1 MQDWKYCP
9 KCGSALVRCGSGSE
23 IRAACASCGYVKYDN
38 PLPTT
43 IGLVVR
49 GDRVLLLRRGIE
61 PELGKWDTVGGFLS
75 GEETAE
81 EGLRREA
88 REEIGL
94 EVDGLSFV
102 GSFSSV
108 YGDTG
113 LRTIGFA
120 FRCSIAD
127 DPAIELSGEN
137 TEYRWFDLADLPDVA
152 FEDVRKALAQL
163 RSAHTSR

>member
-1 MQDWKYCP
+1 MRDWKYCP
-9 KCGSALVRCGSGSE
+9 KCGSALARSGSGRE
-23 IRAACASCGYVKYDN
+23 IRAVCARCGYVKYDN

-61 PELGKWDTVGGFLS
+61 PEFGKWDTVGGFMS
-75 GEETAE
+75 GDETAE

-113 LRTIGFA
+113 LRTIGLA

-127 DPAIELSGEN
+127 DQVIELSGEN
-137 TEYRWFDLADLPDVA
+137 TEYRWFDLGELPDVA
-152 FEDVRKALAQL
+152 FADVRKALAQL
-163 RSAHTSR
+163 QSARSSG

>member
-1 MQDWKYCP
+1 MLDWKYCP
-9 KCGSALVRCGSGSE
+9 KCGSALVCSGSGSE
-23 IRAACASCGYVKYDN
+23 IHADCSSCGYVKYDN

-43 IGLVVR
+43 IGLVVC
-49 GDRVLLLRRGIE
+49 GSRVLLLRRGIE
-61 PELGKWDTVGGFLS
+61 PEFGKWDTVGGFLS
-75 GEETAE
+75 GDETAE
-81 EGLRREA
+81 DGLRREA

-113 LRTIGFA
+113 LHTIGLA
-120 FRCSIAD
+120 FRCTIAD
-127 DPAIELSGEN
+127 DHAIELSGEN
-137 TEYRWFDLADLPDVA
+137 TEYRWFDVEDLPDVA

-163 RSAHTSR
+163 RSVHTSG

>member
-1 MQDWKYCP
+1 MRDWKYCP
-9 KCGSALVRCGSGSE
+9 MCGSALSCSGSGRE
-23 IRAACASCGYVKYDN
+23 IRAACAGCGFVKYDN

-49 GDRVLLLRRGIE
+49 GSRVLLLRRAIE
-61 PELGKWDTVGGFLS
+61 PEIGQWDTVGGFMS
-75 GEETAE
+75 GDETAE
-81 EGLRREA
+81 DCLRREA

-102 GSFSSV
+102 GSFSSI

-113 LRTIGFA
+113 LHTIGLA

-127 DPAIELSGEN
+127 EHAIELSGEN
-137 TEYRWFDLADLPDVA
+137 SEYRWFDLGDLPDVA
-152 FEDVRKALAQL
+152 FDDVRKALVEL
-163 RSAHTSR
+163 RSAHASH